1 MRISALVNVAHR
13 YEGEV
18 AKIAGDCLICMFSI
32 LPEENDDGGQGAFE
46 RGKKCSAEMLKIIKQ
61 VNPDLDLH
69 GGLAATMA
77 VQRIHLKEL
86 RGSSPRSNSARQ
98 RMKKEEVATMS
109 RSELERSK
117 QRWFLIAGRPIK
129 TAGSLL
135 DKAKPGTIE
144 TFGVNIITQQYFFR
158 LFSRRR
164 RIDKYKY
171 PMIFPSYLAHFIKS
185 RIKKVV
191 VQHTTT
197 AHTAH

>member
-1 MRISALVNVAHR
+1 M
-13 YEGEV
+13 
-18 AKIAGDCLICMFSI
+18 
-32 LPEENDDGGQGAFE
+32 
-46 RGKKCSAEMLKIIKQ
+46 
-61 VNPDLDLH
+61 
-69 GGLAATMA
+69 
-77 VQRIHLKEL
+77 
-86 RGSSPRSNSARQ
+86 
-98 RMKKEEVATMS
+98 
-109 RSELERSK
+109 ERSK

-171 PMIFPSYLAHFIKS
+171 PMIFPSYLIAHFIKS